1 MLVLKRK
8 VGETIMIGDQIEVQ
22 VLAVEGETVKLGF
35 TAPTHVQIL
44 RKEIYDSIRQENQVA
59 GQKALDA
66 KELASLLKDLEIKPN
81 QDEVG

>member
-59 GQKALDA
+59 GQKTLDA

-81 QDEVG
+81 QD

>member
-59 GQKALDA
+59 GQKTLDA